1 MPALI
6 PKRSLLFIISISV
19 ILSGCKQKPQQLTN
33 EEAIAFAKS
42 IESSIKKGDGDF
54 LDHAF
59 DKDAF
64 IEKMKLPNTAE
75 GKGFGKGI
83 MEKMNLGNKITSAL
97 SDQDNFEFIKHYI
110 KDGKHHVIF
119 RLYNVKEGSLN
130 YHDYEL
136 IKTHDKCRIA
146 DVYIYLSGET
156 LAETMGNLF
165 NTLYANNSERGQKDL
180 SGVEDLKEIRALIQ
194 KGKNAEANKLY
205 ETLPAYLKNSKSILL
220 LNVIICSNLSNDEYN
235 GAIKGFRKK
244 FPNEPNMNLMMVDGY
259 FLQKDYVKMLAAIN
273 ALDSQINKDPLLDFY
288 RYVSYDLLEDKPNAR
303 LYLTRLVQHMPDFQK
318 GFQELIAVDLKNKNK
333 AEADSLIVIYR
344 KKTRFNQQELT
355 NIINYSALLY

>member
-1 MPALI
+1 MPKLI
-6 PKRSLLFIISISV
+6 SKKFLLFFVVVSV
-19 ILSGCKQKPQQLTN
+19 VLTACKQKPQQLTD
-33 EEAIAFAKS
+33 EEAVTFAKA
-42 IESSIKKGDGDF
+42 IEKSIKKGDGDF

-64 IEKMKLPNTAE
+64 IDKMKLPTTAE
-75 GKGFGKGI
+75 GRGFGKGI
-83 MEKMNLGNKITSAL
+83 LEKMNLGNKITSAL

-119 RLYNVKEGSLN
+119 RLYNVKESSLN

-136 IKTHDKCRIA
+136 IKSHDKCRVA

-165 NTLYANNSERGQKDL
+165 KTLYANNNDPDQQGL
-180 SGVEDLKEIRALIQ
+180 AGVEDLKEVRTLIQ
-194 KGKNAEANKLY
+194 RGKNAEAKKMY
-205 ETLPAYLKNSKSILL
+205 EGLPAYLKNTKTILL
-220 LNVIICSNLSNDEYN
+220 LNVVICSGLGNEEYN
-235 GAIKGFRKK
+235 EAIKVFREK
-244 FPNEPNMNLMMVDGY
+244 FPNEPNMNLMMIDGY

-288 RYVSYDLLEDKPNAR
+288 RYVSYDLLKDKQNAR
-303 LYLTRLVQHMPDFQK
+303 LYLTRLVKNMPDFQK
-318 GFQELIAVDLKNKNK
+318 GVQELIAVDLKDKNK
-333 AEADSLIVIYR
+333 AEADSLITIYR

-355 NIINYSALLY
+355 NIINYSGLVY